1 MSRLPKKTGL
11 VCPKCKQPVAVI
23 DPINPLMFKC
33 PACGNEWAG
42 RVN

>member
-11 VCPKCKQPVAVI
+11 VCPKCKTI
-23 DPINPLMFKC
+23 DPINRLMFKC

-42 RVN
+42 SVN